1 MELVD
6 IERKLE
12 NLGCNVLLWNSLRG
26 LLFHRNI
33 GDGLLTG
40 VIRES
45 EMSYLIS
52 LNIAF
57 FISMPD
63 EESHVIEEKLFELEV
78 SKPDIS
84 KVLKRVEH
92 IIIHLNERFSR
103 EEQLLETLPSDIKD
117 VNDVKVG
124 VLSKLFNAFSTL
136 GVVFDCEWGHFNRK
150 GMINLY
156 VELESISDASV
167 VVKISYAGILKY
179 QRYIDATNVDEEIK
193 NIEKCVEVYKE
204 NFIDSQT
211 LLNELENF

>member
-12 NLGCNVLLWNSLRG
+12 NLGCNALLWDSLRE
-26 LLFHRNI
+26 LSFHLNI

-40 VIRES
+40 VIQES
-45 EMSYLIS
+45 EMSYLTSI
-52 LNIAF
+52 NIAF
-57 FISMPD
+57 FVSMPD

-78 SKPDIS
+78 PKPDIS

-92 IIIHLNERFSR
+92 IITHLNERFSR

-117 VNDVKVG
+117 VNDVKVD
-124 VLSKLFNAFSTL
+124 VLSKLFNVFLTL
-136 GVVFDCEWGHFNRK
+136 GVVFDCERGHFNRK

-156 VELESISDASV
+156 VELESINNASV
-167 VVKISYAGILKY
+167 VVKISYAGTLKY

-193 NIEKCVEVYKE
+193 NIEKCVEVFKE

-211 LLNELENF
+211 LLNELENC

>member
-12 NLGCNVLLWNSLRG
+12 NLGCNVLLWSSLRE
-26 LLFHRNI
+26 LSFHRNI

-40 VIRES
+40 VIQES

-63 EESHVIEEKLFELEV
+63 EESHVMEEKLFELEV

-84 KVLKRVEH
+84 KVLKRVER
-92 IIIHLNERFSR
+92 IITHLNERFSR
-103 EEQLLETLPSDIKD
+103 EEQLLETLSSDIKD
-117 VNDVKVG
+117 VNDVKVD
-124 VLSKLFNAFSTL
+124 VLSKLFNTFSTL

-156 VELESISDASV
+156 VELESISNASV
-167 VVKISYAGILKY
+167 VVKISYAGTLKY

-193 NIEKCVEVYKE
+193 NIEKCVEVFKE
-204 NFIDSQT
+204 NFIDSET
-211 LLNELENF
+211 LLEEIRKF

>member
-12 NLGCNVLLWNSLRG
+12 NLGCNVLLWNSLRE
-26 LLFHRNI
+26 LSFHRNI

-40 VIRES
+40 VIQES
-45 EMSYLIS
+45 GMSYLIS

-57 FISMPD
+57 FVSMPD

-84 KVLKRVEH
+84 KVLGRVEH
-92 IIIHLNERFSR
+92 IITHLNERFSR

-117 VNDVKVG
+117 VNDVKVD
-124 VLSKLFNAFSTL
+124 VLSKLSNVFSTL

-156 VELESISDASV
+156 VEFESISNASV
-167 VVKISYAGILKY
+167 VVKISYAGALKY
-179 QRYIDATNVDEEIK
+179 QRYIDATNVYEEIK
-193 NIEKCVEVYKE
+193 NIEKCVEVFKE

>member
-1 MELVD
+1 MELID

-12 NLGCNVLLWNSLRG
+12 NLGCNVLLWDSLRE
-26 LLFHRNI
+26 LSFHQNI

-40 VIRES
+40 VIQES

-63 EESHVIEEKLFELEV
+63 EENHVIEEKLFELEV

-92 IIIHLNERFSR
+92 IITHLNERFSR

-117 VNDVKVG
+117 VNDVKVD

-156 VELESISDASV
+156 VELESISDASAI
-167 VVKISYAGILKY
+167 VKISYAGALKY

-193 NIEKCVEVYKE
+193 NIEKCVEVFKE